1 MGLYKSNLLI
11 YCFAKNKTMFRLYQ
25 IVSALAP
32 KPYYI
37 GLLCTRKNSD
47 FGTISVMEQ
56 RCQALISK
64 VESHIL
70 DRCL

>member
-1 MGLYKSNLLI
+1 
-11 YCFAKNKTMFRLYQ
+11 MFRLYQ
-25 IVSALAP
+25 IVFALAP
-32 KPYYI
+32 KPYCI